1 MDLVSFP
8 PQAVTA
14 DSGSEDEA
22 MEQKRA
28 LEEVRD
34 MSWNVSVTFL
44 GDETPHTYLDQKTWQ
59 LPGIGC
65 ISPVYLNTEVYL
77 YIPIL
82 NLFVQLMDNL

>member
-34 MSWNVSVTFL
+34 MSWNVSVTF
-44 GDETPHTYLDQKTWQ
+44 
-59 LPGIGC
+59 
-65 ISPVYLNTEVYL
+65 
-77 YIPIL
+77 
-82 NLFVQLMDNL
+82 